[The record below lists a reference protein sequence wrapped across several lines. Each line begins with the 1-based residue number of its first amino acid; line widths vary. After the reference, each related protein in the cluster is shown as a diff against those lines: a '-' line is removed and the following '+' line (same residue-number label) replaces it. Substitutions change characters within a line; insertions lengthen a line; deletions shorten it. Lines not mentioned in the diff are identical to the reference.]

1 MSLESSSG
9 RLCHGKAQFF
19 GGGFELAQLS
29 KATAIRL
36 GITLRGLACMS
47 GVALLSACAGHPQ
60 VTSNA
65 PVVNQSDEA
74 ALYRARARAN
84 YTPPGPPSDPWGPYI
99 NEASTR
105 FDVPPVWI
113 REVMHVESHGYQ
125 FRPTGELT
133 TSPVGAMGLM
143 QLMPETYDDLR
154 VQYSLGSDAYEPHD
168 NIMAGTA
175 YLRQMYDAFGAPGF
189 LAAYNAGPRR
199 LQDYLS
205 NHAPLPEET
214 RRYVSM
220 IGTRIA
226 GIYPNARSPNE
237 QLAMNQIPV
246 DVPRGL
252 RYPPRHTYRSYMVA
266 SRGRHH
272 GASVVQVAYL
282 SHHGSSSRHQYAAP
296 VEVAEAPEPR
306 QASYRVASA
315 APASHASHGLHLHLI
330 EPAMAAEGVHLGGHW
345 AVQIGAYGNA
355 SQAQAAVGAAGSQI
369 GHSSTQVTAV
379 HAGHGTLYRAR
390 LGGMTHDAAAQACHR
405 IAHHGSGCVIVAP
418 ASQ

>member
-143 QLMPETYDDLR
+143 QLMPSTARSLNVSDPFDPAQNVDAGVRHLR
-154 VQYSLGSDAYEPHD
+154 KLLD
-168 NIMAGTA
+168 NYNGNVR
-175 YLRQMYDAFGAPGF
+175 LS
-189 LAAYNAGPRR
+189 LAAYNAG
-199 LQDYLS
+199 S
-205 NHAPLPEET
+205 GA
-214 RRYVSM
+214 V
-220 IGTRIA
+220 
-226 GIYPNARSPNE
+226 ARSAGVPHFRETQNYVRRITS
-237 QLAMNQIPV
+237 LYNGGG
-246 DVPRGL
+246 DVGPSFG
-252 RYPPRHTYRSYMVA
+252 
-266 SRGRHH
+266 
-272 GASVVQVAYL
+272 
-282 SHHGSSSRHQYAAP
+282 GSSGAFP
-296 VEVAEAPEPR
+296 VHEPVR
-306 QASYRVASA
+306 MERDAR
-315 APASHASHGLHLHLI
+315 
-330 EPAMAAEGVHLGGHW
+330 GV
-345 AVQIGAYGNA
+345 
-355 SQAQAAVGAAGSQI
+355 
-369 GHSSTQVTAV
+369 
-379 HAGHGTLYRAR
+379 LYISN
-390 LGGMTHDAAAQACHR
+390 TE
-405 IAHHGSGCVIVAP
+405 
-418 ASQ
+418 